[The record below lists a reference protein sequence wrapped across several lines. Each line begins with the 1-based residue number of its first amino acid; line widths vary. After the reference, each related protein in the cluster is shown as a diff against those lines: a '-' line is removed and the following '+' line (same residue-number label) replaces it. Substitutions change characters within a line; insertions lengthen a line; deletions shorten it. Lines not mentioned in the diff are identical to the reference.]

1 MLIYLTP
8 PYCYAVTVV
17 YTTNHI
23 ICQGQDDQNTAR
35 WPSRSLAHTNE
46 TNANSSLLGIR
57 GSVQYHDQSNNIS
70 PSNAG
75 YVALLVLVTLV
86 MSVTLL
92 FIFYLSTTI
101 QSDTNRDGDSRLSTV
116 RSPTLLNYKLR
127 ALKRKQSLEE
137 ELAPVLQL
145 KKDDIIVPLAEPRPK
160 ESSEL

>member
-23 ICQGQDDQNTAR
+23 ICQGQDDQNT
-35 WPSRSLAHTNE
+35 SH
-46 TNANSSLLGIR
+46 
-57 GSVQYHDQSNNIS
+57 QSNNIS
-70 PSNAG
+70 PLNAG

-145 KKDDIIVPLAEPRPK
+145 KKDDIIVQLAEPRPNQ
-160 ESSEL
+160 SSEL